1 MRTSRR
7 SSPTRRRRALE
18 LGTFYSELDRLYGE
32 PGADVEG
39 FLREALRRARL
50 VRDERAV
57 ASVAN
62 ELGSVLRL
70 RGELRESEGL
80 YDEVPRALEATGAD
94 ERDVAR
100 ALVNLGD
107 VYVAQGRNAAAI
119 EAFDR
124 AERMLGD
131 GDENRLELS
140 AICNNR
146 SSAYRGL
153 GRFSDARADLRRAG
167 RLLDGVPGT
176 EGKRATNAINLAQ
189 VLTDE
194 GRIEEA
200 AEVIAKALVT
210 YETLGGGRDVH
221 RPHALATAARIAY
234 LRGDYVAAEAHYLK
248 AAEVLREKLG
258 DSPNADALERR
269 AGDMRALR

>member
-1 MRTSRR
+1 M
-7 SSPTRRRRALE
+7 E

-50 VRDERAV
+50 VRDGRGV

-70 RGELRESEGL
+70 RGELRESEEL
-80 YDEVPRALEATGAD
+80 YDEVLHALEATGAD
-94 ERDVAR
+94 ESDVAR

-107 VYVAQGRNAAAI
+107 VYVAQGRNAAAV

-131 GDENRLELS
+131 GDANPLELS

-153 GRFSDARADLRRAG
+153 GRFSDARTDLRRAG

-200 AEVIAKALVT
+200 AEVIAAALVM

-221 RPHALATAARIAY
+221 RPHALAPAARIAY
-234 LRGDYVAAEAHYLK
+234 LRGDYAAAEAHYLK
-248 AAEVLREKLG
+248 AAEVLRDKLG
-258 DSPNADALERR
+258 DAPNADALERR
-269 AGDMRALR
+269 AGEMHALR

>member
-1 MRTSRR
+1 M
-7 SSPTRRRRALE
+7 E

-50 VRDERAV
+50 VRDGRGV

-70 RGELRESEGL
+70 RGELHESEEL
-80 YDEVPRALEATGAD
+80 YDEVLHALEATGAD
-94 ERDVAR
+94 ESDVAR

-107 VYVAQGRNAAAI
+107 VYVAQGRNAAAV

-131 GDENRLELS
+131 GDANPLELS

-153 GRFSDARADLRRAG
+153 GRFSDARTDLRRAG

-200 AEVIAKALVT
+200 AEVIAAALVM

-234 LRGDYVAAEAHYLK
+234 LRGDYAAAEAHYLK
-248 AAEVLREKLG
+248 AAEVLRDKLG
-258 DSPNADALERR
+258 DAPNADALERR
-269 AGDMRALR
+269 AGEMRALR

>member
-7 SSPTRRRRALE
+7 SSPTRRLRALE

-32 PGADVEG
+32 SGADVEG

-80 YDEVPRALEATGAD
+80 YDEVLRALEATGAD

-146 SSAYRGL
+146 GSAYRGL
-153 GRFSDARADLRRAG
+153 GRFSDARAGCWTGCPEPRESVRRT
-167 RLLDGVPGT
+167 RST
-176 EGKRATNAINLAQ
+176 
-189 VLTDE
+189 
-194 GRIEEA
+194 
-200 AEVIAKALVT
+200 
-210 YETLGGGRDVH
+210 
-221 RPHALATAARIAY
+221 
-234 LRGDYVAAEAHYLK
+234 
-248 AAEVLREKLG
+248 
-258 DSPNADALERR
+258 SRR
-269 AGDMRALR
+269 C

>member
-1 MRTSRR
+1 M
-7 SSPTRRRRALE
+7 E

-50 VRDERAV
+50 VRDGRGI

-70 RGELRESEGL
+70 RGELHESEEL
-80 YDEVPRALEATGAD
+80 YDEVLRMLEITGAD
-94 ERDVAR
+94 DRDVAR

-107 VYVAQGRNAAAI
+107 VYVAQGRNVSAI

-131 GDENRLELS
+131 GDALELS

-146 SSAYRGL
+146 SSAYRAL

-167 RLLDGVPGT
+167 RLLDAVPGS
-176 EGKRATNAINLAQ
+176 EGRRATNAINLAQ

-194 GRIEEA
+194 GRIGEA
-200 AEVIAKALVT
+200 AEVIAAALVT

-234 LRGDYVAAEAHYLK
+234 LRGDYAAAEAHYLK
-248 AAEVLREKLG
+248 AAEVLRDKLG
-258 DSPNADALERR
+258 DAPNADALERR
-269 AGDMRALR
+269 AAEMHALR

>member
-1 MRTSRR
+1 M
-7 SSPTRRRRALE
+7 E

-80 YDEVPRALEATGAD
+80 YDEVLRALEATGAD

-200 AEVIAKALVT
+200 AEVIAKAFVT

-248 AAEVLREKLG
+248 VAEVLREKLG